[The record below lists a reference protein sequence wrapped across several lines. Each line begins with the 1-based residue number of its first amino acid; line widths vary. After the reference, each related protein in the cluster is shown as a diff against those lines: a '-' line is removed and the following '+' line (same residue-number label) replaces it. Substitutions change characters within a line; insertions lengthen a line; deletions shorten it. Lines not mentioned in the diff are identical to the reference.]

1 MMRVSVTVCALL
13 VLASGVLAASGNRD
27 GIEPGDPP
35 ATAFGLEG
43 TDLLFDRHDDFRW
56 SYESRQ
62 LTIQTTKNE
71 VYQVEVIN
79 DNVMRL
85 TRGNNKMLV
94 IRIGSP
100 EYKAMQEFRE
110 CVDKNRGRKLFEVEE
125 CTVPFELPD
134 D

>member
-1 MMRVSVTVCALL
+1 MMRVGTIVWAIL
-13 VLASGVLAASGNRD
+13 VLVSGFVVASGNRD

-35 ATAFGLEG
+35 DTAFGLDG
-43 TDLLFDRHDDFRW
+43 TDLLFNRHDDFRW
-56 SYESRQ
+56 SYEASN
-62 LTIQTTKNE
+62 LTIQTTENE

-100 EYKAMQEFRE
+100 EYKAMRAFRE

-134 D
+134 G

>member
-1 MMRVSVTVCALL
+1 MRIVIIVCVMLIMVS
-13 VLASGVLAASGNRD
+13 GFLAASGNRD
-27 GIEPGDPP
+27 GIHPGDPP
-35 ATAFGLEG
+35 DTAFGLEG

-56 SYESRQ
+56 SYEAPD
-62 LTIQTTKNE
+62 LTIQTTENE

-85 TRGNNKMLV
+85 TRGNHKMLV

-100 EYKAMQEFRE
+100 EYKAMQAFRE